1 MSNHPLEALSRFRR
15 YQRLFM
21 FGGGVLVS
29 VMVLLMFLIEARA
42 IVLRQIESVRQAF
55 IAEHAVLLREV
66 EAREDSFRIVQVGA
80 ETAWRHAT
88 SFDLAYVR
96 EFRRQERQLLLEAAP
111 ILRPQWIFGAGGTLA
126 DEASLGR
133 FFNLAV
139 ELGRATSV
147 DRLVTGEVLSSYF
160 YSLHHNIAAVVP
172 APESE
177 VRQRIVADR
186 SHYLQLLTHDVDQ
199 RIFWPVKVGTSIRPQ
214 SLYWLPPYLNPY
226 TQRQAI
232 RIAAPILDQ
241 GVPFAALVMEYPLPK
256 LVEPRISGV
265 TQGDYAI
272 LSEQG
277 EFISSTASNPLA
289 LFAFERADLEQLAL
303 QTGGGRVEWFQKGMF
318 TLAQRLGDTG
328 WLLVL
333 RYTWRDFV
341 EMTGRSLLI
350 GAVLASGTLLLI
362 WWFLIH
368 FKLRIVRPLIERSE
382 QVFESEQLSRI
393 LIETAPVGLGL
404 LVAKSGE
411 PLLRSP
417 SMVQMQARIHA
428 SGYDLP
434 QVLVQCHDQL
444 AQRGPGLVHE
454 DLTFQT
460 LEGRSLSLSV
470 SMAPA
475 RYRGLDALVVA
486 FIDITNKKRL
496 EQQLVEARE
505 AADKA
510 NLAKSS
516 FLAAM
521 SHEIRTPLNAIL
533 CNLELLAH
541 SALPAQRDRLQT
553 IRHASDNLLS
563 IVSDVLDFSKIEAGQ
578 LRLECVEFDVL
589 EVAANALDIF
599 TPVARAKRLAL
610 TSELGDSATLPMQ
623 GDPTRLGQV
632 LNNLLSNA
640 LKFTQQGEVRV
651 RVMSDSCTRQ
661 LYLEVQD
668 TGIGMSPEQ
677 VQRAFQAF
685 TQADET
691 VYRRFGG
698 TGLGL
703 TLCARL
709 VKAMGGELSVR
720 SEPGQGSTFSLM
732 VPLQYGAGQ
741 PDRPAFDG
749 KSVLIL
755 AARAEDRMYL
765 LQALGCWGL
774 RVESYQHPAQI
785 RTDALTDADA
795 LVLWG
800 DRDTWHPDDE
810 NRLIEEGGWVIDC
823 SAEGAHVPIA
833 SGRLLSTS
841 AHGLRGLASALR
853 KALQGQPLPAREHQ
867 QLSVPGQLRVLV
879 AEDNA
884 VNRRVFEDQLQLL
897 GCTALVVA
905 SGEQALACLDR
916 ERFDVLITDLSMP
929 GMDGYALSR
938 QARVQWPD
946 MPVVV
951 ATANAAAQELEACE
965 ALGVSRVLTKPLS
978 LARLAKALRDVCAL
992 DATADFPAQ
1001 QDEEEALGSKALP
1014 ADLEDI
1020 FKRFC
1025 VTSLT
1030 ALRQACDKKDQA
1042 GLLRELHSLKG
1053 TLGVYRVPEFGRKIL
1068 EVESRIK
1075 EGGLSEAAHL
1085 IEPLLQVMQHE
1096 LIGCEGNESGMG
1108 PNHPYR
1114 VTGCVLAEAAHRT

>member
-1 MSNHPLEALSRFRR
+1 
-15 YQRLFM
+15 M
-21 FGGGVLVS
+21 FGGGALVS
-29 VMVLLMFLIEARA
+29 VMVLLMFFIEARA

-55 IAEHAVLLREV
+55 VAEHAVLLKEV
-66 EAREDSFRIVQVGA
+66 EAREDSIRIVQVGA
-80 ETAWRHAT
+80 ETAWRHGT
-88 SFDLAYVR
+88 SFDLTHVR
-96 EFRRQERQLLLEAAP
+96 DFRTQGRQLLLESAP
-111 ILRPQWIFGAGGTLA
+111 ILRPQWIFGAGGILA
-126 DEASLGR
+126 DDDSLGR

-172 APESE
+172 APETA

-186 SHYLQLLTHDVDQ
+186 AHYLQLLTRDVDQ
-199 RIFWPVKVGTSIRPQ
+199 RIFWPVRGVTGAGPQ

-232 RIAAPILDQ
+232 RIAAPIFDQ
-241 GVPFAALVMEYPLPK
+241 GVPFAALVMEYPLPE
-256 LVEPRISGV
+256 LAEPRISGV

-272 LSEQG
+272 VSEQG
-277 EFISSTASNPLA
+277 EVISSTASNPSQ
-289 LFAFERADLEQLAL
+289 LFSFQRTDLERLAR
-303 QTGGGRVEWFQKGMF
+303 QVGKGRVEGYQEGMF
-318 TLAQRLGDTG
+318 TVAQNLGDTG

-333 RYTWRDFV
+333 RYTWRDFIQ
-341 EMTGRSLLI
+341 MTARSLLI
-350 GAVLASGTLLLI
+350 GAVLAGGTLLLI

-382 QVFESEQLSRI
+382 QVFESEQLSRT

-404 LVAKSGE
+404 LVAYSGE

-428 SGYDLP
+428 IGHDLP
-434 QVLVQCHDQL
+434 KVLVEWNGQL
-444 AQRGPGLVHE
+444 ALRDNGIAHE

-460 LEGRSLSLSV
+460 QEGKLLSLSV

-475 RYRGLDALVVA
+475 RYRGRDALVVA

-533 CNLELLAH
+533 GNLELLVH

-553 IRHASDNLLS
+553 IQHASDNLLS

-578 LRLECVEFDVL
+578 LRLEHVEFDVL

-599 TPVARAKRLAL
+599 TPMARSKGLAL
-610 TSELGDSATLPMQ
+610 SGELSDSATQPML

-640 LKFTQQGEVRV
+640 LKFTQQGQVRV
-651 RVMSDSCTRQ
+651 RVVVDSSARR
-661 LYLEVQD
+661 LSMEVQD
-668 TGIGMSPEQ
+668 TGIGLSPEQ
-677 VQRAFQAF
+677 VHRAFQAF

-703 TLCARL
+703 TLCTRL
-709 VKAMGGELSVR
+709 AQAMSGELTVR
-720 SEPGQGSTFSLM
+720 SELGKGSTFSLT
-732 VPLQYGAGQ
+732 VPLQDGAAQ
-741 PDRPAFDG
+741 ADRPAFDG
-749 KSVLIL
+749 ERVLIL
-755 AARAEDRMYL
+755 AASAEDRAYL
-765 LQALGCWGL
+765 LQALESWGL
-774 RVESYQHPAQI
+774 CVEAYQHPAQI
-785 RTDALTDADA
+785 GDDVLIGGDAL
-795 LVLWG
+795 LLWG
-800 DRDTWHPDDE
+800 ERDTWHSDDE
-810 NRLIEEGGWVIDC
+810 NRLVEEGNWVIDC
-823 SAEGAHVPIA
+823 SAEGPHEPIA

-853 KALQGQPLPAREHQ
+853 NALQGQPLPAREQ
-867 QLSVPGQLRVLV
+867 QRLSVPGQLRVLV
-879 AEDNA
+879 AEDNS
-884 VNRRVFEDQLQLL
+884 VIRRVFEEQLQLL
-897 GCTALVVA
+897 GCTAVVVECA
-905 SGEQALACLDR
+905 EQALACLCR
-916 ERFDVLITDLSMP
+916 ERFDVLVTDLSMP

-938 QARVQWPD
+938 QVLAHWPA

-951 ATANAAAQELEACE
+951 ATADAAAQEQEACE
-965 ALGVSRVLTKPLS
+965 ELGVARVLTKPLS

-992 DATADFPAQ
+992 DATGGLPVQHEAMQEDPLGN
-1001 QDEEEALGSKALP
+1001 EALP
-1014 ADLEDI
+1014 DDLEGT
-1020 FKRFC
+1020 FRSFC
-1025 VTSLT
+1025 ASSF
-1030 ALRQACDKKDQA
+1030 AAIRQARDAADSA
-1042 GLLRELHSLKG
+1042 GLLHELHSLKG
-1053 TLGVYRVPEFGRKIL
+1053 ALGVYRVPELGRKVVEL
-1068 EVESRIK
+1068 EARIK
-1075 EGGLSEAAHL
+1075 QGLSESAHL
-1085 IEPLLQVMQHE
+1085 IEPLLQMLQRE
-1096 LIGCEGNESGMG
+1096 LIACEEN
-1108 PNHPYR
+1108 R
-1114 VTGCVLAEAAHRT
+1114 TGH